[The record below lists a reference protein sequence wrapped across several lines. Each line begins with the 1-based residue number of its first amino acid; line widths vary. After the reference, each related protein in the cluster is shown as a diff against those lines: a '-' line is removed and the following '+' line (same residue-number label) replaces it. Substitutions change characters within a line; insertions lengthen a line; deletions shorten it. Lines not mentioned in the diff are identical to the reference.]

1 MKKNYIIKKHEEFD
15 NIINNGKKIRGNVI
29 TIYYHPSENNKKYFG
44 FAVGKK
50 SGNAVT
56 RNFIK
61 RRLRMLISNSQ
72 NLFSNKYKYI
82 IMINRNSLSLP
93 FEKWNEDLQQ
103 LIRKVEQNEES

>member
-1 MKKNYIIKKHEEFD
+1 MKNNYIIKKHEEFN
-15 NIINNGKKIRGNVI
+15 NIINNGTRIRGNVL
-29 TIYYHPSENNKKYFG
+29 TVYYHPSENNKKYFG

-50 SGNAVT
+50 NGNAVT

-61 RRLRMLISNSQ
+61 RRLRMLISINQ

-93 FEKWNEDLQQ
+93 FEKWNEDLHQ
-103 LIRKVEQNEES
+103 IIGKVEQNEEN